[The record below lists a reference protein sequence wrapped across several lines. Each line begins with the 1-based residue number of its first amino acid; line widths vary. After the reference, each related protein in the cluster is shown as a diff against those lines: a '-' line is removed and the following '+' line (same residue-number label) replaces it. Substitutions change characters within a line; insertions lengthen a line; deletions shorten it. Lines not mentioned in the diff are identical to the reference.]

1 MTNIERQSALSLL
14 RKYNQDSFHLRH
26 AYTVEA
32 VMRHFARSLGFGE
45 EEEFWGI
52 VGLLHDVDFE
62 KYPQEHCRKAPELLA
77 EVDASPEM
85 VHAIC
90 SHGYGICCDVE
101 PVL

>member
-32 VMRHFARSLGFGE
+32 VMRHFARSLGFVEE

-62 KYPQEHCRKAPELLA
+62 KYRLFDKNNGWTNITAHRKWLLYRA
-77 EVDASPEM
+77 YSSP
-85 VHAIC
+85 
-90 SHGYGICCDVE
+90 
-101 PVL
+101 